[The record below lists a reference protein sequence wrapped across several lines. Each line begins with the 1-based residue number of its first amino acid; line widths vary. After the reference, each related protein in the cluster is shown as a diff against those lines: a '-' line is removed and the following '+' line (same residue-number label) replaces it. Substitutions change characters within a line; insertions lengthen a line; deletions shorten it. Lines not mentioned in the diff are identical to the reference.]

1 MPPSLRTRWLR
12 TGLRLGEAIL
22 LCGFVVV
29 LAFVV
34 TRLMPGDPV
43 AVITDGNTVDPE
55 LAQRLRDAGGI
66 SQSLWRQFA
75 DYLAHLAQGD
85 LGLSWRYGGTPVTTL
100 IAEAAPG
107 TLLLAASA
115 LILATPAGIIAGVA
129 SARRAGQW
137 LDGAITVSAVL
148 ALSLPP
154 VVVATWLTLLSAF
167 CQKSLPMAEGG
178 GLAALILPVIA
189 LSIAPA
195 GIISRLTRAQLLEV
209 LGQEYVQCARAKG
222 LRESTILIR
231 HALPNAL
238 VSVATVVGTL
248 AGTILTSTAVIETV
262 FNLPGLGRLAVF
274 SVLSR
279 DYPLAGGVIMVFVLI
294 QVAISLV
301 VDVLI
306 SAIDPR
312 TRTTADLS

>member
-1 MPPSLRTRWLR
+1 MPPPLRTRWLR
-12 TGLRLGEAIL
+12 AGRRLGEAVL
-22 LCGFVVV
+22 LFGFVVV

-66 SQSLWRQFA
+66 NQPLWRQFV

-115 LILATPAGIIAGVA
+115 LILATPAGIITGAV
-129 SARRAGQW
+129 SARRAGRW
-137 LDGAITVSAVL
+137 LDGAITVCSVL

-154 VVVATWLTLLSAF
+154 VVVASWLMLLAASAHNG
-167 CQKSLPMAEGG
+167 LPTAGG
-178 GLAALILPVIA
+178 GSFAALILPVIA
-189 LSIAPA
+189 LSVAPA
-195 GIISRLTRAQLLEV
+195 GIIARLTRAQLLEV
-209 LGQEYVQCARAKG
+209 LGREYVQCARAKG
-222 LRESTILIR
+222 LSENAILIR

-238 VSVATVVGTL
+238 ISVATVVGTL

-279 DYPLAGGVIMVFVLI
+279 DYPLAGGVIMVFVLL
-294 QVAISLV
+294 QVAISLA
-301 VDVLI
+301 VDILI
-306 SAIDPR
+306 SALDPR
-312 TRTTADLS
+312 TPTPVELS